1 MLYIWSYLKRYP
13 KWLVLDFV
21 AAIFFCDCQSRVANG
36 AGSHD

>member
-21 AAIFFCDCQSRVANG
+21 AANLFCNRQSRSANG
-36 AGSHD
+36 AGSDD